1 MMEWLKNLDLGSTQ
15 LQNSAVIGIEIFA
28 LIVLY
33 FILSMGI
40 KFIQNRAQ
48 SSQSLARHENRIT
61 GFCKL
66 FRFILRLL
74 LLASLIAVIG
84 INGYQWYLGN
94 DLKTFTFDLLHK
106 IPPGFWKGLGIS
118 IAKVIGLMIAAR
130 YFIRF
135 NDKGINFISD
145 KAVNFD
151 QIEDNDDSVAFFF
164 NRLNSI
170 QKVVV
175 WLLVFYT
182 ASLLFGLPPVVGEYV
197 LIALKVYLIISIGL
211 LVVNVMSVI
220 VDTLDGVSKRYAES
234 NDQVYFYDRLKHLIP
249 LFRKTLEYIIYAVVA
264 TLVLSQLNFI
274 SHLSEYGP
282 GIIQGIGLFFIAR
295 VVIEIIGLLLDRV
308 ANNESD
314 TEEVKQRNATIFP
327 LFKSV
332 LGWLIYF
339 VVFILILRGLGFDP
353 VPLLAG
359 AGILGMVIGMGAQS
373 LVNDILSGF
382 FIIFENTL
390 RVGDYIEVGD
400 TVGTVESIGLRT
412 TKVRGRDGQ
421 LFILRNGELN
431 DVVTYSRNFA
441 NAVVTVGVDHE
452 SDIKKVYAVL
462 NKIGE
467 EIKNDHADVLEQTKI
482 EGIEDF
488 NGPEL
493 LIRTVTKVNPGC
505 HEDVEREL
513 RMRMKEAF
521 DEEGIIIPFDKR
533 YQLA

>member
-15 LQNSAVIGIEIFA
+15 LQNFAVIGIEIFA

-33 FILSMGI
+33 FILSFGI

-48 SSQSLARHENRIT
+48 ASQSLARHEKRIT

-74 LLASLIAVIG
+74 LFVSLLLVIG

-94 DLKTFTFDLLHK
+94 DLKTFTSDWIQK

-118 IAKVIGLMIAAR
+118 IAKVVGLIIAAR

-135 NDKGINFISD
+135 NDKGLNFISD
-145 KAVNFD
+145 KAVSFD
-151 QIEDNDDSVAFFF
+151 QIDDNDESVAFFF
-164 NRLNSI
+164 SRLNSI

-175 WLLVFYT
+175 WLLVFYV
-182 ASLLFGLPPVVGEYV
+182 ASLLFGLPPIVGEYL
-197 LIALKVYLIISIGL
+197 LIALKVYLIISVGL
-211 LVVNVMSVI
+211 LLVNIMSVI
-220 VDTLDGVSKRYAES
+220 VDTLDGISKKYAES

-249 LFRKTLEYIIYAVVA
+249 IFRKTLEYIIYAVVA
-264 TLVLSQLNFI
+264 TLVLSQLSFI
-274 SHLSEYGP
+274 SNLADYGP

-295 VVIEIIGLLLDRV
+295 VVIEIISLLLDRIS
-308 ANNESD
+308 NKEDN
-314 TEEVKQRNATIFP
+314 TEEVQQRNATIFP
-327 LFKSV
+327 LFNSI
-332 LGWLIYF
+332 LAWLVYF

-467 EIKNDHADVLEQTKI
+467 EISQTNTDILEKTII
-482 EGIEDF
+482 EGLEDF

-505 HEDVEREL
+505 HEAVEREL